1 MRWLALL
8 AVIALLACEPRVIVT
23 RTPSPSGATSPSASA
38 SIASSPSATGSAT
51 PAKVALRP
59 VTGITP
65 ATPLVTY
72 ERASDIPRVFPQF
85 VLTDDGRVITVDA
98 RGEFMQ
104 RRLTPS
110 GTAAMVLQAI
120 ETGLFER
127 DAKHPRV
134 LLPGPPPLGRG
145 ATVFIVVVAN
155 GARNIRVTF
164 EPTGQPDDSMY
175 EPSPTR
181 EKLTALVRGYEDLSW
196 VPATQWAEPRQQPY
210 QPAAHRLFVQ
220 IEPNANP
227 AGIRADAEAVW
238 PFFTAIESVGDLVS
252 GPTGPWRCAIVL
264 DDDARTLAESLT
276 RAGAITRY
284 GPGSPS
290 AQTDLVWRGSGTLRL
305 QISPLLPHDPV
316 TCAGAPTPL

>member
-8 AVIALLACEPRVIVT
+8 AVLALIGCESRVIVS
-23 RTPSPSGATSPSASA
+23 RTPTPSGAASPSASA
-38 SIASSPSATGSAT
+38 SIPPSPSASPT

-59 VTGITP
+59 ATGITP
-65 ATPLVTY
+65 ATRLISY
-72 ERASDIPRVFPQF
+72 ERTSDIPRSYTHF

-98 RGEFMQ
+98 SGELVQ
-104 RRLTPS
+104 RKLTPS

-127 DAKHPRV
+127 DSSHSRV

-145 ATVFIVVVAN
+145 ATIFIVVVAN
-155 GARNIRVTF
+155 GPRDIRVTF

-175 EPSPTR
+175 EPSATR

-196 VPATQWAEPRQQPY
+196 VPASRWAESRPQPY
-210 QPAAHRLFVQ
+210 QPAAHRLFLQ

-227 AGIRADAEAVW
+227 LRSPADAETVW
-238 PFFTAIESVGDLVS
+238 PFLTAIESVGEVVS
-252 GPTGPWRCAIVL
+252 GPAALWRCAILV
-264 DDDARTLAESLT
+264 DDDARTLAESLM

-290 AQTDLVWRGSGTLRL
+290 TQTDLTWRGGGTLRL
-305 QISPLLPHDPV
+305 QIGPLLPHEPL

>member
-1 MRWLALL
+1 
-8 AVIALLACEPRVIVT
+8 VIVT
-23 RTPSPSGATSPSASA
+23 RTPSTQTATASA
-38 SIASSPSATGSAT
+38 SIAPSPSTTASPT

-59 VTGITP
+59 VTGIAP
-65 ATPLVTY
+65 AARLLSY
-72 ERASDIPRVFPQF
+72 ERASDIPRIFLQF

-110 GTAAMVLQAI
+110 GTAAMALQAI

-127 DAKHPRV
+127 DASHSRV

-145 ATVFIVVVAN
+145 ATIFVVVVAN
-155 GARNIRVTF
+155 GPRQIRVTF

-175 EPSPTR
+175 EPSATR
-181 EKLTALVRGYEDLSW
+181 DKLTALVRGYEDLSW
-196 VPATQWAEPRQQPY
+196 VPASRWAESRQQPY
-210 QPAAHRLFVQ
+210 QPAAHRLFLQ

-227 AGIRADAEAVW
+227 LRSPADAESVW
-238 PFFTAIESVGDLVS
+238 PFLTAIESVGELV
-252 GPTGPWRCAIVL
+252 TGVTAPWRCAVL
-264 DDDARTLAESLT
+264 VDDDARTLVESLT

-290 AQTDLVWRGSGTLRL
+290 AQTDLTWRGSGTLRL
-305 QISPLLPHDPV
+305 QISPLLPHEPV
-316 TCAGAPTPL
+316 SCAGAPTPL

>member
-1 MRWLALL
+1 MIRWLALVL
-8 AVIALLACEPRVIVT
+8 IVPLLACESRVIVT
-23 RTPSPSGATSPSASA
+23 RTPSTQTAAASA
-38 SIASSPSATGSAT
+38 SIAPSATASPT
-51 PAKVALRP
+51 RAKVALRP

-65 ATPLVTY
+65 ATRLLSY
-72 ERASDIPRVFPQF
+72 ERASDIPRIFLQF

-98 RGEFMQ
+98 SGEFMQ
-104 RRLTPS
+104 RRLTPN

-120 ETGLFER
+120 ETGLFDR
-127 DAKHPRV
+127 DASHGRV

-145 ATVFIVVVAN
+145 ATIFIVFVAN
-155 GARNIRVTF
+155 GPREIRVSF

-175 EPSPTR
+175 EPSVTR

-196 VPATQWAEPRQQPY
+196 VPASRWAESRPQPY
-210 QPAAHRLFVQ
+210 QPATHRLFLQ

-227 AGIRADAEAVW
+227 LRSPADAESVW
-238 PFFTAIESVGDLVS
+238 PFLTAIESVGVLVS
-252 GPTGPWRCAIVL
+252 GPAAPWRCAVL
-264 DDDARTLAESLT
+264 IDDDARALAEALT

-290 AQTDLVWRGSGTLRL
+290 AQTDLTWRGTGTLRL
-305 QISPLLPHDPV
+305 QISPLLPHEPV